1 MLGCPWY
8 AELPQEGTGVAARP
22 FTAVPAV
29 HASDSQA
36 NFMHMTATP
45 GSKSI
50 RSLIND
56 HKIMIRELSEEC
68 VERHGV
74 EAPARAHVVSDFDP
88 HRSRQRTLDAVL
100 HH

>member
-8 AELPQEGTGVAARP
+8 AELPPEGTGVAARP

-56 HKIMIRELSEEC
+56 HTIGRPRVPGGST
-68 VERHGV
+68 G
-74 EAPARAHVVSDFDP
+74 
-88 HRSRQRTLDAVL
+88 
-100 HH
+100 

>member
-1 MLGCPWY
+1 VSGCPWY

-29 HASDSQA
+29 RMSCSHT

-45 GSKSI
+45 GSKST

-56 HKIMIRELSEEC
+56 HKIGRPRVPGGST
-68 VERHGV
+68 G
-74 EAPARAHVVSDFDP
+74 
-88 HRSRQRTLDAVL
+88 
-100 HH
+100 